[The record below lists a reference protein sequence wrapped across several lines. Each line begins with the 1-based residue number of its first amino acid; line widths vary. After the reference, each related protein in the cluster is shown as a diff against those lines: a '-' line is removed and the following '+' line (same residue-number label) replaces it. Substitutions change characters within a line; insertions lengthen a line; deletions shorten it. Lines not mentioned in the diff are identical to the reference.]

1 MLPHQ
6 FDKNSRYII
15 FFSHYN
21 LVGLDCH
28 PALLHCVVPG
38 ILSLK
43 KLTSMV
49 TKCGGIILQMVPIV
63 GLTPHYFL
71 RIFLDTEHL
80 NKVLHKRLVQCKL
93 PLSPYR
99 NEPLFLLF

>member
-21 LVGLDCH
+21 LVGLI
-28 PALLHCVVPG
+28 ATQLFSTVLFPG
-38 ILSLK
+38 
-43 KLTSMV
+43 SMV

-80 NKVLHKRLVQCKL
+80 NKVLHKRLVQC
-93 PLSPYR
+93 
-99 NEPLFLLF
+99 